1 MKTMNQWFDEYSES
15 HQNKTNK
22 AIHWVCV
29 PTILF
34 SIIGILAHFSA
45 LLTALLL
52 LLSFVFYARLDL
64 VLAVAMAALLVVMT
78 WLIYT
83 LPVGVGFYIGLFV
96 LAWIGQFYGHKV
108 EGKKPSFF
116 KDLQFLLIGPVWC
129 MDAYLGKLIP
139 KWKMRQK
146 SQITAI

>member
-64 VLAVAMAALLVVMT
+64 VLAVAMAALLVVMA

-146 SQITAI
+146 S